1 MIPEKKPEV
10 KMNAKVNADGKP
22 QERLVGKKARPMK
35 QTADAPVVVG
45 GYKISSVEFVKSATS
60 LAGLPKERLPQ
71 VAFLGRSNV
80 GKSSLMNAL
89 MGRKNL
95 VKVSSTPGKT
105 HELNFFKVNKEFF
118 LVDLPGVGFA
128 KVSNAKRDEMS
139 DFIREYVEKCKDLK
153 GLVYLVDIRHGG
165 HSIDVETVESVRE
178 TGCPVLLVGSKRD
191 KVNQSELAKGTK
203 LIQQNFE
210 LDSKPLCVSSVK
222 KTGLD
227 QLWQDILYAI
237 NRKDEEDRT

>member
-1 MIPEKKPEV
+1 MSPEV
-10 KMNAKVNADGKP
+10 KKNDPQNSPKKP
-22 QERLVGKKARPMK
+22 VGKLARPLK
-35 QTADAPVVVG
+35 VTAQAPVTVG
-45 GYKISSVEFVKSATS
+45 GYKITSVEFVKSAVS
-60 LAGLPKERLPQ
+60 LNGLPKERLPQ

-89 MGRKNL
+89 MGRKNF

-128 KVSNAKRDEMS
+128 KVSNSKRDEMS

-165 HSIDVETVESVRE
+165 HDIDIETVESIRE
-178 TGCPVLLVGSKRD
+178 TGCPVLLIASKRD
-191 KVNQSELAKGTK
+191 KVNQSELAKGLK
-203 LIQQNFE
+203 LIQENFDLE
-210 LDSKPLCVSSVK
+210 EKPLCVSSIK

-227 QLWQDILYAI
+227 QLWNDILYAI
-237 NRKDEEDRT
+237 SRKNEEKEER